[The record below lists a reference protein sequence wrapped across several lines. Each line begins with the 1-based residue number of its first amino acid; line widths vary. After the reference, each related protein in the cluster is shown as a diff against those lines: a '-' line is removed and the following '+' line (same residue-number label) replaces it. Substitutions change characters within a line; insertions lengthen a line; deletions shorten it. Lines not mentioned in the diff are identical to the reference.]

1 MRRTAVLFDVHGNL
15 AALDAVLAAI
25 DAEGL
30 DGVVCGG
37 DLALYGP
44 HPAGAVDRLRERGIP
59 CVQGN
64 TDRYL
69 ATGPAGGHAIWSE
82 GMPGAWTA
90 DRLGP
95 ERLAW
100 LGGLPTRLEPLP
112 GVLVVH
118 ATPRS
123 DEEELVPETPDAD
136 VAEMLAPAG
145 DARVVLGGH
154 MHVQFRR
161 AVRGRTFANPG
172 SVGLPFDGDRRA
184 AWAVVDADGTVDL
197 RRTAYDVERAI
208 ANAQASGSPVAA
220 TVVRRLTDARA

>member
-69 ATGPAGGHAIWSE
+69 ATGPAGGHAIWSA

-100 LGGLPTRLEPLP
+100 LPPKILRTDTHTMIPPFVTADFEIIDQLLGI
-112 GVLVVH
+112 
-118 ATPRS
+118 TP
-123 DEEELVPETPDAD
+123 
-136 VAEMLAPAG
+136 
-145 DARVVLGGH
+145 
-154 MHVQFRR
+154 
-161 AVRGRTFANPG
+161 
-172 SVGLPFDGDRRA
+172 
-184 AWAVVDADGTVDL
+184 
-197 RRTAYDVERAI
+197 
-208 ANAQASGSPVAA
+208 
-220 TVVRRLTDARA
+220 